1 MCPWDRMEYATRL
14 FSRSEDFSLLD
25 RNGQLRA
32 RPDAGYQRTKL
43 SSVSLLRVWCPGIS
57 ITKGSYG
64 RELSLSCARRMGTKS
79 KVKCPSDHY
88 NDPSFSSPRIC
99 NVTWNTKPLAA
110 KSQWGKD
117 LHSFIHSLSL
127 LNGRYGTGTVY
138 LWNLWI
144 WATKAW
150 VFYEILLMSHISID
164 IYLINLRGSIAYYS
178 ECRLRNRSLAPRLH

>member
-1 MCPWDRMEYATRL
+1 MEYATRL

-25 RNGQLRA
+25 RNGQLWA

-43 SSVSLLRVWCPGIS
+43 SLVSLLSVWCPGIS

-64 RELSLSCARRMGTKS
+64 RELSLSRARRMGTKS

-117 LHSFIHSLSL
+117 LHSFIHSFIH
-127 LNGRYGTGTVY
+127 Y
-138 LWNLWI
+138 LYWMAAMEQALCIFGISEFELQKHGYFMKYYWC
-144 WATKAW
+144 
-150 VFYEILLMSHISID
+150 HIYPSTFI
-164 IYLINLRGSIAYYS
+164 
-178 ECRLRNRSLAPRLH
+178 